1 MIETNESQKL
11 LKGDFLMDVSSFFK
25 ALGNTTRLQIISC
38 LSKGELKSSELAE
51 ILEMT
56 PSAISHQLTMLKNLK
71 IVSVRRE
78 GKNQIYSLADK
89 HISQV
94 LESVVAHYQ
103 ED

>member
-1 MIETNESQKL
+1 MIEANESQNSL
-11 LKGDFLMDVSSFFK
+11 HGPFPLRAAIFFK

-94 LESVVAHYQ
+94 LESVVEHYQ

>member
-11 LKGDFLMDVSSFFK
+11 LKGDLLTDVSSFFK

-38 LSKGELKSSELAE
+38 LSKRELKSSELAE

-56 PSAISHQLTMLKNLK
+56 PSAIS
-71 IVSVRRE
+71 VRRE
-78 GKNQIYSLADK
+78 GKNQIYALADK

-94 LESVVAHYQ
+94 LESVVEHYQ

>member
-11 LKGDFLMDVSSFFK
+11 LKGDLLTDVSSFFK

-38 LSKGELKSSELAE
+38 LSKRELKSSELE

-78 GKNQIYSLADK
+78 GKNQIYALADK

-94 LESVVAHYQ
+94 LESVVEHYQ

>member
-1 MIETNESQKL
+1 MIETNESQKF
-11 LKGDFLMDVSSFFK
+11 LKGDLLTDVSSFFK

-94 LESVVAHYQ
+94 LESVVEHYQ

>member
-56 PSAISHQLTMLKNLK
+56 PSAISHQLTMLKNL
-71 IVSVRRE
+71 
-78 GKNQIYSLADK
+78 QIYSLADK

-94 LESVVAHYQ
+94 LESVVEHYQ